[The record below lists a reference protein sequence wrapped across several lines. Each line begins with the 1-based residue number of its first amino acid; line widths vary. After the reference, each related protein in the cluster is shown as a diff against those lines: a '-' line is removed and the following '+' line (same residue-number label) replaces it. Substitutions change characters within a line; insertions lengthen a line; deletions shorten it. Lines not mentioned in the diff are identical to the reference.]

1 VSETAAVASIMS
13 SNTFIS
19 MVELRISDKGMSYLE
34 AITDVCEK
42 TGLEFENVSKLMT
55 PSMRKLLQSEAMSLN
70 LIKRTGSR
78 LPILISSTRFRF
90 QT

>member
-1 VSETAAVASIMS
+1 MTDTATTTVASIMS

-19 MVELRISDKGMSYLE
+19 MVELRISDRGMSYLE

-55 PSMRKLLQSEAMSLN
+55 PTMRKLLMSEASSLN

-78 LPILISSTRFRF
+78 LPI
-90 QT
+90 

>member
-1 VSETAAVASIMS
+1 MTETATVASMMN
-13 SNTFIS
+13 SNTFVS
-19 MVELRISDKGMSYLE
+19 MVEERITDKGMSYLE

-55 PSMRKLLQSEAMSLN
+55 PSMRKLLQSEAVSLN

-78 LPILISSTRFRF
+78 LPI
-90 QT
+90 

>member
-1 VSETAAVASIMS
+1 MTETNVASMMN

-19 MVELRISDKGMSYLE
+19 MVEERIGEKGMSYLE

-55 PSMRKLLQSEAMSLN
+55 PTMRKLLAAEATSLN
-70 LIKRTGSR
+70 MLKRTGSR
-78 LPILISSTRFRF
+78 LPI
-90 QT
+90 

>member
-1 VSETAAVASIMS
+1 MSDAVVASIMS

-19 MVELRISDKGMSYLE
+19 LVEERISDKGMSYLE

-55 PSMRKLLQSEAMSLN
+55 PTMRKLLAAEATSLN
-70 LIKRTGSR
+70 MLKRTGSR
-78 LPILISSTRFRF
+78 LPI
-90 QT
+90 

>member
-1 VSETAAVASIMS
+1 MGEVAESAAVASIMS

-19 MVELRISDKGMSYLE
+19 MVEQRIADKGMGYLE

-55 PSMRKLLQSEAMSLN
+55 PTMRKLLAAEATTLN
-70 LIKRTGSR
+70 LLKRTGSR
-78 LPILISSTRFRF
+78 LPL
-90 QT
+90 

>member
-1 VSETAAVASIMS
+1 MSETAAVASIMS
-13 SNTFIS
+13 SNTFVS
-19 MVELRISDKGMSYLE
+19 MVEERISDKGMSYLE

-78 LPILISSTRFRF
+78 LPI
-90 QT
+90 

>member
-1 VSETAAVASIMS
+1 MTDTATATVASIMS

-42 TGLEFENVSKLMT
+42 TGLEFENVSKLMSPT
-55 PSMRKLLQSEAMSLN
+55 MRKLLMSEASSLN

-78 LPILISSTRFRF
+78 LPI
-90 QT
+90 

>member
-1 VSETAAVASIMS
+1 VTDTAIASVMS

-19 MVELRISDKGMSYLE
+19 MVELRINEKGMSYIE

-55 PSMRKLLQSEAMSLN
+55 PTMRKILQSEATN
-70 LIKRTGSR
+70 LKLLKRTGSR
-78 LPILISSTRFRF
+78 LPI
-90 QT
+90 

>member
-1 VSETAAVASIMS
+1 
-13 SNTFIS
+13 
-19 MVELRISDKGMSYLE
+19 MVELRISDRGMSYLE

-55 PSMRKLLQSEAMSLN
+55 PTMRKLLMSEASSLN

-78 LPILISSTRFRF
+78 LPI
-90 QT
+90 

>member
-1 VSETAAVASIMS
+1 MSEAAAVASIMS

-55 PSMRKLLQSEAMSLN
+55 PTMRKLLMSEASSLN

-78 LPILISSTRFRF
+78 LPI
-90 QT
+90 

>member
-1 VSETAAVASIMS
+1 MTDTAVASILS

-55 PSMRKLLQSEAMSLN
+55 PTMRKLLQSEATSLN
-70 LIKRTGSR
+70 LMKRTGSR
-78 LPILISSTRFRF
+78 LPI
-90 QT
+90 

>member
-1 VSETAAVASIMS
+1 MTDTAPVASIMS
-13 SNTFIS
+13 SNTFIG
-19 MVELRISDKGMSYLE
+19 MVEQRISDKGMSYLE

-55 PSMRKLLQSEAMSLN
+55 PSMRKLLQAEAMTLN

-78 LPILISSTRFRF
+78 LPI
-90 QT
+90 

>member
-1 VSETAAVASIMS
+1 MTEPAVASIMS

-19 MVELRISDKGMSYLE
+19 MVEQRIIDKGMGYLE

-55 PSMRKLLQSEAMSLN
+55 PSMRKLLQAEATTMN
-70 LIKRTGSR
+70 LMKRTGSR
-78 LPILISSTRFRF
+78 LPI
-90 QT
+90 

>member
-1 VSETAAVASIMS
+1 MTETTVASMMN
-13 SNTFIS
+13 SNTFVS
-19 MVELRISDKGMSYLE
+19 MVELRISDQGMSYLE

-78 LPILISSTRFRF
+78 LPI
-90 QT
+90 

>member
-1 VSETAAVASIMS
+1 MSETAAVASIMS

-78 LPILISSTRFRF
+78 LPI
-90 QT
+90 

>member
-19 MVELRISDKGMSYLE
+19 MVELRISDRGMSYLE

-78 LPILISSTRFRF
+78 LPI
-90 QT
+90 

>member
-1 VSETAAVASIMS
+1 MTDTAIASVMS

-19 MVELRISDKGMSYLE
+19 MVEQRINEKGMSYIE

-55 PSMRKLLQSEAMSLN
+55 PTMRKILQSEATN
-70 LIKRTGSR
+70 LKLLKRTGSR
-78 LPILISSTRFRF
+78 LPI
-90 QT
+90 

>member
-1 VSETAAVASIMS
+1 MTETAVASMMN
-13 SNTFIS
+13 SNTFVS
-19 MVELRISDKGMSYLE
+19 MVEERIADKGMSYLE

-55 PSMRKLLQSEAMSLN
+55 PSMRKLLQSEAMTLN

-78 LPILISSTRFRF
+78 LPI
-90 QT
+90 

>member
-1 VSETAAVASIMS
+1 MTETATVASMMN
-13 SNTFIS
+13 SNTFVS
-19 MVELRISDKGMSYLE
+19 MVEERITDKGMSYLE

-55 PSMRKLLQSEAMSLN
+55 PSMRKLLQSEAMTLN

-78 LPILISSTRFRF
+78 LPI
-90 QT
+90 

>member
-1 VSETAAVASIMS
+1 MTDTAIASVMS

-19 MVELRISDKGMSYLE
+19 MVELRINEKGMSYIE

-55 PSMRKLLQSEAMSLN
+55 PTMRKILQSEATN
-70 LIKRTGSR
+70 LKLLKRTGSR
-78 LPILISSTRFRF
+78 LPI
-90 QT
+90 